1 MGAGVG
7 KSGKKRIYG
16 YLSRPAG
23 FWKKVASRTNRGI
36 LTGMLI
42 SSRNSCMQSILTAF
56 FCAAIRLA
64 ADWRAIRGKV
74 PAPRQNACVV
84 RCRGNP
90 QGAAEFSSAHCKISR
105 AWKNLLLSI
114 PVVGPLLL
122 KPLQKFIYKIAG
134 TNDYYRATPLM
145 RATLKNITNE
155 DLGKYAPH
163 V

>member
-1 MGAGVG
+1 MVG
-7 KSGKKRIYG
+7 EADRHHGRRCRKIWQKTDIR
-16 YLSRPAG
+16 LFVPTCRVLE
-23 FWKKVASRTNRGI
+23 KVASRTNRGI

-122 KPLQKFIYKIAG
+122 KPLQKFIYKLPAQTTITA
-134 TNDYYRATPLM
+134 PL
-145 RATLKNITNE
+145 R
-155 DLGKYAPH
+155 
-163 V
+163 